1 MRNEDFPPTP
11 AARFTRYFSRKG
23 RKDAKNAKEE
33 KGVVVCKT
41 SVEFHAM
48 LPDKNPFFL
57 LGVLCAFAPL
67 REE

>member
-1 MRNEDFPPTP
+1 M
-11 AARFTRYFSRKG
+11 SKG
-23 RKDAKNAKEE
+23 REDAKNAKEE
-33 KGVVVCKT
+33 KGVVICKM

-67 REE
+67 RE